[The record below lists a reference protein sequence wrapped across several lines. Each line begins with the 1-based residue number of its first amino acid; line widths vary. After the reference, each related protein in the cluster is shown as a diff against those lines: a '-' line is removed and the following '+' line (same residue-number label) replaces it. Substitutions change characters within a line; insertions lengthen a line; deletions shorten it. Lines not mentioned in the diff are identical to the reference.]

1 MRQKLIQ
8 TEILKTLYG
17 TNVFI
22 PELQK
27 QLQEKIQNMPYQY
40 IVLEIGIGEGDF
52 LVEYANMHP
61 DTLCIG
67 AELKGDRVYK
77 SMQKQEQ
84 TKCTNVLYYHG
95 NILALDTEIF
105 QSCFDL
111 IWINFPDP
119 WPKDRHARRRLSA
132 PSFFT
137 IYSKILKPKGI
148 VNFRTD
154 SDMLY
159 AFTQEQV
166 AASSFDTLMETND
179 FHSTNFKP
187 KITTAFEQRFL
198 KEEKNINF
206 IQLQKQS

>member
-8 TEILKTLYG
+8 TDILKTLYG
-17 TNVFI
+17 TNVFV
-22 PELQK
+22 PELQA
-27 QLQEKIQNMPYQY
+27 QLKEKITSLSYTN

-52 LVEYANMHP
+52 LVEYANLHP

-77 SMQKQEQ
+77 SMQKQQATTCE
-84 TKCTNVLYYHG
+84 NILYYHG
-95 NILALDTEIF
+95 NILALEKEMF

-132 PSFFT
+132 PGFLT
-137 IYSKILKPKGI
+137 IYQAILKPHGF

-166 AASSFDTLMETND
+166 ATSSFDVLIETDD
-179 FHSTNFKP
+179 FHKTDFTP

-198 KEEKNINF
+198 KEEKKINF
-206 IQLQKQS
+206 IQFQK